1 MNRERAQG
9 KRWKWLVSLQ
19 NLETLETP
27 RQTEQ
32 RKMGGLVG
40 RLRGNHWPQKCK
52 GQNKASKS
60 HTYRGGCSAQC
71 RGLKSFRQEA
81 EGAEEKRYG
90 TLHWK
95 GLPARKRTSI
105 PFNKYWFSPDLVLRY
120 RAGTWGSTKHNLKIC
135 LSSIKYQLPGE
146 GWCWTDS
153 YSNYRALSG
162 WTGCSG
168 GHGAEGQWW
177 ASQASESSHI
187 VFDLCSYS

>member
-60 HTYRGGCSAQC
+60 HTYRGGCSAISIGSAQIWYSGTVL
-71 RGLKSFRQEA
+71 GL
-81 EGAEEKRYG
+81 GVPPN
-90 TLHWK
+90 T
-95 GLPARKRTSI
+95 I
-105 PFNKYWFSPDLVLRY
+105 
-120 RAGTWGSTKHNLKIC
+120 
-135 LSSIKYQLPGE
+135 
-146 GWCWTDS
+146 
-153 YSNYRALSG
+153 
-162 WTGCSG
+162 
-168 GHGAEGQWW
+168 
-177 ASQASESSHI
+177 
-187 VFDLCSYS
+187 